1 MVNTRKLLLKLLL
14 KILKMWSGSKM
25 GKTVADVE
33 DQINELLDLGEPLSY
48 QEVCELHRLSVKLGE
63 YNVHNQNGWEY
74 DFE

>member
-1 MVNTRKLLLKLLL
+1 MFL

-25 GKTVADVE
+25 GKTVEDIE
-33 DQINELLDLGEPLSY
+33 DQINALLDLGEPLSY